1 MGMRKKISLTELS
14 QPMGNFFRKENFHTL
29 LSHPRTSQNIQET
42 KLGILG
48 DSSGGNLS
56 WEIGQ
61 VIRSQQT
68 EAQQRGEV
76 TQINFYREQLPLDSQ
91 RRKAVLVGS
100 RASPPDLRCELKT
113 GTKVAACDY
122 TPEAQR
128 RQGMLISSL
137 QLVPTSWPKGGRN
150 QLITV

>member
-1 MGMRKKISLTELS
+1 MGMRKKTSLIELS
-14 QPMGNFFRKENFHTL
+14 YPMGNFFRKENFHTL
-29 LSHPRTSQNIQET
+29 LSYPRTSQNIQET

-56 WEIGQ
+56 WEMGQ

-68 EAQQRGEV
+68 EAQQRDEV

-91 RRKAVLVGS
+91 RRKALLVES
-100 RASPPDLRCELKT
+100 RALPPDLTCELKT
-113 GTKVAACDY
+113 GTKVAGDY

-137 QLVPTSWPKGGRN
+137 QLVPTPWPKGGRN
-150 QLITV
+150 QLVTV